1 MSIFRLYK
9 KQFIPI
15 SVEEA
20 WEFLSNPKNLKD
32 ITPPDMGFEVTS
44 ELPPKMYAGM
54 IITYKVRPMLG
65 IPVSWVTEITH
76 VNEPYYFVDEQRFGP
91 YSFWHHSHFI
101 KPVDGGVEMEDIVY
115 YKLPFGFLGKLVE
128 PFLVKPR
135 LEQIFNYRW
144 KVLEQRF
151 PTKYK

>member
-1 MSIFRLYK
+1 MSISKLHK

-15 SVEEA
+15 SIEEA
-20 WEFLSNPKNLKD
+20 WEFLSNPNNLKD
-32 ITPPDMGFEVTS
+32 ITPPEMGFEVTS
-44 ELPPKMYAGM
+44 EIPSKMYAGM

-76 VNEPYYFVDEQRFGP
+76 VDEPYYFVDEQRFGP

-115 YKLPFGFLGKLVE
+115 YKLPFGILGRLVE

-135 LEQIFNYRW
+135 LEQIFNFRW
-144 KVLEQRF
+144 NVLEKRY
-151 PTKYK
+151 PKK

>member
-1 MSIFRLYK
+1 MSISKLHK

-15 SVEEA
+15 SIEEA
-20 WEFLSNPKNLKD
+20 WEFLSNPNNLKV
-32 ITPPDMGFEVTS
+32 ITPPEMGFEVTS
-44 ELPPKMYAGM
+44 EIPSKMYAGM

-76 VNEPYYFVDEQRFGP
+76 VDEPYYFVDEQRFGP
-91 YSFWHHSHFI
+91 YSFWHHSHFL

-115 YKLPFGFLGKLVE
+115 YKLPFGILGRLVE

-135 LEQIFNYRW
+135 LEQIFNFRW
-144 KVLEQRF
+144 IVLEKRY
-151 PTKYK
+151 PKK

>member
-1 MSIFRLYK
+1 MSISKLHK

-15 SVEEA
+15 SIEEA
-20 WEFLSNPKNLKD
+20 WEFLSNPNNLKD
-32 ITPPDMGFEVTS
+32 ITPPEMGFVVTS
-44 ELPPKMYAGM
+44 ELPAKMYAGM

-76 VNEPYYFVDEQRFGP
+76 VDKPYYFVDEQRFGP

-115 YKLPFGFLGKLVE
+115 YKLPFGILGRLVE

-135 LEQIFNYRW
+135 LEKIFNFRW
-144 KVLEQRF
+144 NVLEKRY
-151 PTKYK
+151 PNK

>member
-15 SVEEA
+15 SVQEA

-76 VNEPYYFVDEQRFGP
+76 VNEPYNFVDEQRFGP

-135 LEQIFNYRW
+135 LKQIFNYRW

-151 PTKYK
+151 PTK